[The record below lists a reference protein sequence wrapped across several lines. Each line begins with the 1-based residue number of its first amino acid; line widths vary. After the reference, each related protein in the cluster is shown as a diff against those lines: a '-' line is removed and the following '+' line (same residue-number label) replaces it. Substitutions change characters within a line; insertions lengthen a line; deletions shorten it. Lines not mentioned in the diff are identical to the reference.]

1 MKELHKRRLG
11 KKRPLLEVQEGT
23 VKRVLSTGLS
33 FTLGEKKLTRLT

>member
-11 KKRPLLEVQEGT
+11 NKKPLLEVQEGT
-23 VKRVLSTGLS
+23 RKRVLSMELS